1 VESGLLWCLNVF
13 QFKGGSEVHSKPQ
26 KFMLLPK
33 SARHA
38 GDRTGTTSL
47 TSVENAN
54 FEYS

>member
-1 VESGLLWCLNVF
+1 VESSLLWCLKVF

-26 KFMLLPK
+26 KFTLLPK

-47 TSVENAN
+47 TSVENEN